1 MQLWQFLEWCIH
13 YKGKEETLDIKKIL
27 QTIFD

>member
-13 YKGKEETLDIKKIL
+13 YKGKEKHKTLKKIL